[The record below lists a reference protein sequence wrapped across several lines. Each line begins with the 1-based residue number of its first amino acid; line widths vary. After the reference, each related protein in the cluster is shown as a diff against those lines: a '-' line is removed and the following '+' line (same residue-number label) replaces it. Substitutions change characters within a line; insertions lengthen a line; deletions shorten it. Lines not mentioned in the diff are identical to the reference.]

1 MRPSFFIVGAP
12 KAGTSSMAHYLRQH
26 PGLFLPDRKD
36 VPFFGTDLDYR
47 RPQPTPAEYLAQFDA
62 AGEGVLAGD
71 ACTSY
76 LQSMRAAAEIAEFD
90 PAARI
95 VIMLREPV
103 AAMRSMHGHLRYL
116 RGEDIEDFGAAL
128 AAEPDRAAGRR
139 LPAGVRLVGDLQ
151 YRDVFTYA
159 PKVARFLDRF
169 DPDQILVLLF
179 DDLRAD
185 PLGTA
190 RRVYEF
196 LGVDPSFVPDLEV
209 VNARKATRLAWLHSL
224 AMNPPE
230 PLLRTFNRLTPTV
243 LHGRLIPFLTRLNTR
258 AAADPE
264 LDPRLR
270 RTLRAEVAPDLE
282 ELAGLVGRDLSAWMP
297 AAPGTSQ
304 EQVDDR
310 PELLPQSIR

>member
-36 VPFFGTDLDYR
+36 VPFFGGDLDYR
-47 RPQPTPAEYLAQFDA
+47 RQRPSPAEYLAQFDA
-62 AGEGVLAGD
+62 AGEDALAGD

-76 LQSMRAAAEIAEFD
+76 LQSRRAAAEIAEFE

-103 AAMRSMHGHLRYL
+103 AAMRSMHGHLCYL
-116 RGEDIEDFGAAL
+116 RSEDIESFEGAL
-128 AAEPDRAAGRR
+128 AAERERAAGAR

-159 PKVARFLDRF
+159 PKVRRFLEQFDR
-169 DPDQILVLLF
+169 DQVLVLLF
-179 DDLRAD
+179 DDLRED

-190 RRVYEF
+190 REVYEF
-196 LGVDPSFVPDLEV
+196 LGVDPTFVPHLEV
-209 VNARKATRLAWLHSL
+209 VNARKSTRVRWLHSL

-230 PLLRTFNRLTPTV
+230 RPLRLFNRLTPRS
-243 LHGRLIPFLTRLNTR
+243 LHGRLIPFLTRLNTHSTS
-258 AAADPE
+258 APEFDPE
-264 LDPRLR
+264 LRSALE
-270 RTLRAEVAPDLE
+270 LEAAPDLA
-282 ELAGLVGRDLSAWMP
+282 ELAELIERDLSAWMP
-297 AAPGTSQ
+297 AAGPTPQ
-304 EQVDDR
+304 EQVEVFR
-310 PELLPQSIR
+310 QPLPHGLR

>member
-1 MRPSFFIVGAP
+1 MRPGFFIVGAP

-36 VPFFGTDLDYR
+36 VPFFGSDLDYR
-47 RPQPTPAEYLAQFDA
+47 RPRPSAPEYLAQFDA

-76 LQSMRAAAEIAEFD
+76 LQSRLAAEEIHEFD

-95 VIMLREPV
+95 VVMLREPV
-103 AAMRSMHGHLRYL
+103 AAMRSMHGHLCYL
-116 RGEDIEDFGAAL
+116 RSEDIEDFGAAL
-128 AAEPDRAAGRR
+128 AAEAERAEGRR
-139 LPAGVRLVGDLQ
+139 LPSGVRLVGDLQ

-159 PKVARFLDRF
+159 PKVARYLDLF
-169 DPDQILVLLF
+169 GPDRVLVLLF

-185 PLGTA
+185 PLGAA

-196 LGVDPSFVPDLEV
+196 LGVDPAFVPDLEV
-209 VNARKATRLAWLHSL
+209 VNARKGTRLGWLHSL

-230 PLLRTFNRLTPTV
+230 RLLRLFNRLTPSA

-258 AAADPE
+258 AAAAPEFDPG
-264 LDPRLR
+264 LR
-270 RTLRAEVAPDLE
+270 RELEAEAEPDLE
-282 ELAGLVGRDLSAWMP
+282 ELSELIGRDLSAWRGMVP
-297 AAPGTSQ
+297 A
-304 EQVDDR
+304 
-310 PELLPQSIR
+310 